1 MDRREEYLK
10 WLVEEGLIAKKSC
23 NSKEIENYE
32 NVYQGKQGNYE
43 RFDFEGLKNE
53 DVPNSLLIKQL
64 WQSYEIKKDLSVI
77 KKCIL
82 FFTVL
87 TSVSALTTVIAVIFL
102 FSQF

>member
-1 MDRREEYLK
+1 MDRHAEYLNCLAK
-10 WLVEEGLIAKKSC
+10 EGLIAKKSC

-82 FFTVL
+82 FFTAI
-87 TSVSALTTVIAVIFL
+87 TAVSALTTIIAVAFL